1 MLKKTLAN
9 ILESSNKD
17 GNTPLTQKKK
27 DHRSKKSTKGCKTSN
42 DSDVEIIEKPEDPE
56 EELSVLAKNLTGT

>member
-27 DHRSKKSTKGCKTSN
+27 DHRSKKSKTSN